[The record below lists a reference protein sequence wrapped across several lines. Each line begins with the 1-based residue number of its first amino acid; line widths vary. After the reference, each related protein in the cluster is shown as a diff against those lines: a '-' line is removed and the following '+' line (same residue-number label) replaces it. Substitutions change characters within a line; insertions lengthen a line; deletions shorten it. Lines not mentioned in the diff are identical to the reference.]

1 MLAMLHNATASNRAL
16 CIADATAVSDANTS
30 LHERYHVIA
39 SVRFSAQALV
49 DCCIWM
55 LRVYSCGDV
64 YISTEELNNAQW
76 LKLQAATEASVKAT
90 VAFYESGN
98 ELDEHT
104 KKTIGSNNSAAV
116 QQALV
121 TVSQIASRNVSD
133 VRKSPEKFQNW
144 LLQVSNTLF

>member
-39 SVRFSAQALV
+39 SVRFSAQAF
-49 DCCIWM
+49 
-55 LRVYSCGDV
+55 RVYSCGDV